1 MCWILNMNG
10 RDFVSVFLIHGLSLV
25 GGHSSSGVQGRTGYG
40 HVSVQGSA
48 AYSGAAP
55 GVYCRLAHTLNWIF
69 WAPLAKA
76 SAVHCI
82 LIAVENATVF
92 IHIWPIGFNLK
103 KMIVGRRGAGIV
115 AQKFPSGKLLRNR
128 VRQSAVVERVSHSC
142 QAERCCCKAERC
154 CRFPQLASGVLLSY
168 RTAVRRSAVV
178 VSHSCQAE
186 CCCPIPQ
193 LSGGALLSYH
203 YIVRR
208 CAAVVRYYST

>member
-1 MCWILNMNG
+1 MN
-10 RDFVSVFLIHGLSLV
+10 
-25 GGHSSSGVQGRTGYG
+25 
-40 HVSVQGSA
+40 
-48 AYSGAAP
+48 P
-55 GVYCRLAHTLNWIF
+55 
-69 WAPLAKA
+69 PLAKA

-168 RTAVRRSAVV
+168 RTDVRRNAVV

-208 CAAVVRYYST
+208 CAAVVR